1 MSGHNKWSKIKHK
14 KAATDAK
21 KSNLFSKHLGAISAA
36 AKGNPNP
43 DGNPTLRAAIER
55 AKVDNVPA
63 NNIANALNRAAQA
76 KNLTEMI
83 VEAYGP
89 SGVGIIIEAETDNT
103 NRTIAELKKL
113 IADSGAKYAE
123 SGSVLWGFE
132 KDQEQNWKAKFPQEI
147 SREDKE
153 KLSTIKEKLAEHS
166 DVVSVTDNS
175 SGDES

>member
-36 AKGNPNP
+36 AKGNPSP
-43 DGNPTLRAAIER
+43 DANPTLRSAIER
-55 AKVDNVPA
+55 AKADNVPA
-63 NNIANALNRAAQA
+63 SNIENALNRARET
-76 KNLTEMI
+76 KDLSEMI

-89 SGVGIIIEAETDNT
+89 EGIGIIIEAETDNT

-132 KDQEQNWKAKFPQEI
+132 KDENQNWKAKFPQTVSKEAKNKLEEI
-147 SREDKE
+147 KL
-153 KLSTIKEKLAEHS
+153 KLSEHS
-166 DVVSVTDNS
+166 DVVSVSNNCRK
-175 SGDES
+175 DEL